1 MKIFARQNTQFSL
14 CGLNCALCPMQL
26 GGHCPGCG
34 GGAGNQACA
43 LARCS
48 LEHGGIE
55 YCFQCAQY
63 PCQHFVCSGA
73 GFPIEDEYDS
83 FITHAHRVQDMQKAQ
98 LVGIS
103 AYMAD
108 LHEKVRFLRILLDTW
123 NDGRKKTLF
132 CVAANLLDG
141 EDARS
146 IIQHLDKAAKIPI
159 KERAALATNL
169 LKEAAAAKGLELVL
183 RKKSSGKKRE

>member
-1 MKIFARQNTQFSL
+1 MKNFVRHNTQFSL

-34 GGAGNQACA
+34 GGAGNQTCA

-55 YCFQCAQY
+55 YCFQCSQY
-63 PCQHFVCSGA
+63 PCQHFMCDGTGLPVV
-73 GFPIEDEYDS
+73 DEYDS

-98 LVGIS
+98 QIGIS
-103 AYMAD
+103 AYMAN
-108 LHEKVRFLRILLDTW
+108 LHEKANNLHILLDTC

-132 CVAANLLDG
+132 CVAANVLDV
-141 EDARS
+141 EDMRS
-146 IIQHLDKAAKIPI
+146 IMLRLDNTHALPL
-159 KERAALATNL
+159 KERAILASNL
-169 LKEAAAAKGLELVL
+169 LKEAANAKGVELVL
-183 RKKSSGKKRE
+183 RKKPSGKK